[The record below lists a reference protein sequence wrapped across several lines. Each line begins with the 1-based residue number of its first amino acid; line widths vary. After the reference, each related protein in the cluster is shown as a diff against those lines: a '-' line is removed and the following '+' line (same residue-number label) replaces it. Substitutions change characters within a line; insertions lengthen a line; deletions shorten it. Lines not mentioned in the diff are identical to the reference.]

1 MTLNPTALNYRV
13 AVAAYEAGR
22 PSYPAE
28 IVAALPL
35 QTAHCV
41 VDLGAGTGKFT
52 RLLLPHLSE
61 TARLV
66 AIEPVAE
73 MSAKLATEAG
83 IEVINTRADAIGL
96 ETGSVD
102 LVTCAQAFHWFDNEA
117 SVAEVARLLRPGG
130 TFALVWNV
138 RDDGTPWVHA
148 LSRMIEKYAG
158 DTPRHQS
165 GRWRWILND
174 PRFALEKEIVQD
186 HPHRMARSGVYER
199 VVSTSYVAALPDAE
213 KALVRDRTDEILRE
227 AGLGDAAEVVF
238 PYVTRLYLL
247 KRV

>member
-1 MTLNPTALNYRV
+1 MTLNPTALNYRG
-13 AVAAYEAGR
+13 AVGAYEAGR

-73 MSAKLATEAG
+73 MSAKLAKEAG
-83 IEVINTRADAIGL
+83 VEVINTRADAIGL

-130 TFALVWNV
+130 TFALVWNN
-138 RDDGTPWVHA
+138 RDDRTPWVDA
-148 LSRMIEKYAG
+148 LSRMIEHYAG
-158 DTPRHQS
+158 DTPRQRS
-165 GRWRWILND
+165 GHWRWILKD
-174 PRFALEKEIVQD
+174 PRFVLEKEIVQD
-186 HPHRMARSGVYER
+186 HPHRMRRQDVFER
-199 VVSTSYVAALPDAE
+199 VASTSYVASLPDTE
-213 KALVRDRTDEILRE
+213 KAMLREKTDNVLRE
-227 AGLGDAAEVVF
+227 AGLGQADEVVF
-238 PYVTRLYLL
+238 PYVTNLYLL
-247 KRV
+247 KGV

>member
-1 MTLNPTALNYRV
+1 MTLNPTAENYRV
-13 AVAAYEAGR
+13 AVSAYETGR
-22 PSYPAE
+22 PGYPAA

-66 AIEPVAE
+66 AIEPVTE

-83 IEVINTRADAIGL
+83 IEVINTRADAIDL

-130 TFALVWNV
+130 TFALIWNV
-138 RDDGTPWVHA
+138 RDDGTPWVLA

-174 PRFALEKEIVQD
+174 PRFALEQEIVQD

-227 AGLGDAAEVVF
+227 AGLGDAEEVVF

-247 KRV
+247 KRT

>member
-1 MTLNPTALNYRV
+1 MTLNPTAKNYRV

-35 QTAHCV
+35 QTARCV

-83 IEVINTRADAIGL
+83 VEVINTRADAIGL

-117 SVAEVARLLRPGG
+117 SVAEIARLLHPGG
-130 TFALVWNV
+130 TLALVWNN
-138 RDDGTPWVHA
+138 RDDRAPWVDA
-148 LSRMIEKYAG
+148 LSVMIEKYAG
-158 DTPRHQS
+158 DTPRQRS
-165 GRWRWILND
+165 GRWRWILKD
-174 PRFALEKEIVQD
+174 PRFVLEKEIVQD

-213 KALVRDRTDEILRE
+213 KAVVRDRTDEILRE
-227 AGLGDAAEVVF
+227 AGLGDAEEVVF
-238 PYVTRLYLL
+238 PYVTCLYLL